1 MNHGPRVMPCSI
13 TDDVMSD
20 PEYVQPTTEEPDCF
34 DAYKEQLERDSRDLH
49 IDSPTDYEE
58 ATHGK

>member
-1 MNHGPRVMPCSI
+1 
-13 TDDVMSD
+13 MSD
-20 PEYVQPTTEEPDCF
+20 PEYVQPSQDEQDCF

-49 IDSPTDYEE
+49 INPPKEYEE

>member
-1 MNHGPRVMPCSI
+1 MSRMPCSI

-20 PEYVQPTTEEPDCF
+20 PEYVQPSQDEQDCF

-49 IDSPTDYEE
+49 VDPPKDYEE
-58 ATHGK
+58 ATHGR

>member
-1 MNHGPRVMPCSI
+1 MSRMPCSI

-20 PEYVQPTTEEPDCF
+20 PEYVQPVKDEEDCF

-49 IDSPTDYEE
+49 VDPPKSYEE
-58 ATHGK
+58 ATHGA